1 MTLWAAVFLHVGA
14 AAAAPPTLYGLTRVR
29 NSAACT
35 GAVSGCTQL
44 VSVNATT
51 GTLKTIGSTPV
62 QTLAAVGDLVAID
75 EAERLY
81 YFLGDGWNGTGTWLV
96 GLSLDSG
103 EEVRGAPRR
112 RPPVAA
118 ATSRA
123 LSPHA
128 SEISRARSRDSGP
141 HRCAKSRCRP
151 SESTESSAAGSR
163 SPLTLCIS
171 A

>member
-1 MTLWAAVFLHVGA
+1 MLLVGTA
-14 AAAAPPTLYGLTRVR
+14 SGTAAPPALYGLTRVR
-29 NSAACT
+29 NSAACS
-35 GAVSGCTQL
+35 GAASGCTQL

-51 GTLKTIGSTPV
+51 GTLKNIGNTPV

-103 EEVRGAPRR
+103 EEVRG
-112 RPPVAA
+112 VA
-118 ATSRA
+118 
-123 LSPHA
+123 
-128 SEISRARSRDSGP
+128 
-141 HRCAKSRCRP
+141 CRP
-151 SESTESSAAGSR
+151 SFAAASLR
-163 SPLTLCIS
+163 

>member
-1 MTLWAAVFLHVGA
+1 MWRAAVLLVGTA
-14 AAAAPPTLYGLTRVR
+14 SGTAAPPALYGLTRVR
-29 NSAACT
+29 NSAACS
-35 GAVSGCTQL
+35 GAASGCTQL

-51 GTLKTIGSTPV
+51 GTLKNIGNTPV

-103 EEVRGAPRR
+103 EEVRG
-112 RPPVAA
+112 VA
-118 ATSRA
+118 
-123 LSPHA
+123 
-128 SEISRARSRDSGP
+128 
-141 HRCAKSRCRP
+141 CRP
-151 SESTESSAAGSR
+151 SFAAASLR
-163 SPLTLCIS
+163 